1 MEFQHQLRMIETQ
14 DSPQSFGKAYIKL
27 WVLILAL
34 VQPST
39 HKQMVG
45 FSERT
50 IRTLEDMLR
59 ACVLDFKGS

>member
-1 MEFQHQLRMIETQ
+1 MEFQHQLCLIETQ
-14 DSPQSFGKAYIKL
+14 DSSEIFGKACIKL

-45 FSERT
+45 FSERI

>member
-1 MEFQHQLRMIETQ
+1 MEFQHQLCLIETQ
-14 DSPQSFGKAYIKL
+14 DSSEIFGKACIKL

-50 IRTLEDMLR
+50 ICTLEDMLR

>member
-34 VQPST
+34 VEPST
-39 HKQMVG
+39 RKQM
-45 FSERT
+45 
-50 IRTLEDMLR
+50 D
-59 ACVLDFKGS
+59 CQK